1 MYHEWLLIFC
11 RWTKWTFYYP
21 KIATDLT
28 YVYIVN
34 KFLYTRIIRC
44 ATIKKYGTRGRV
56 MDNYLGLS
64 NFKELNSE
72 ELLESGGIAP
82 LIVAGLWIAGG
93 VGGAGVA
100 GFAIG
105 ATAGYIANKK

>member
-1 MYHEWLLIFC
+1 
-11 RWTKWTFYYP
+11 
-21 KIATDLT
+21 
-28 YVYIVN
+28 
-34 KFLYTRIIRC
+34 
-44 ATIKKYGTRGRV
+44 

-93 VGGAGVA
+93 VA